1 MKQAG
6 TVVGCAF
13 YEVVCSYLLVSII
26 IDVSYIS
33 MNICTNLSA
42 RLPRT
47 TSKPSGNGGLEVRLC
62 LYGIRQACLPH

>member
-42 RLPRT
+42 GYP
-47 TSKPSGNGGLEVRLC
+47 GNIKTFWEWR
-62 LYGIRQACLPH
+62 AES

>member
-42 RLPRT
+42 GYPGQHQNLL
-47 TSKPSGNGGLEVRLC
+47 GMEG
-62 LYGIRQACLPH
+62 